1 MVEAGAVVIARTS
14 VVGAMLWRTRRRRIV
29 AVVVMVRV
37 VTSPPPVVVVVI
49 VAVVA
54 YVPVP
59 VVPRVV
65 RIAPPRV
72 VTGTGVEAPA
82 KVPRRR
88 VEAE

>member
-1 MVEAGAVVIARTS
+1 MVVAGAVVIARTS
-14 VVGAMLWRTRRRRIV
+14 VVGAMLWRTRRRRVV
-29 AVVVMVRV
+29 AVMVMMVRV
-37 VTSPPPVVVVVI
+37 VTSPPPVVVVVV

-72 VTGTGVEAPA
+72 VAGTSVEAPA
-82 KVPRRR
+82 KVPRR
-88 VEAE
+88 